1 MDQGF
6 TKVKLTC
13 DASTVHVAAKKMA
26 ACVAARKKM
35 KAKQQSSD
43 GDSSHNDAKLS
54 HVADL
59 EEFSKEGD
67 ADGGDIY
74 DDFEFSVK
82 GSVCSVKIDNND
94 LSTHMNGCPDDPIE
108 LRPFDSIFTQANI

>member
-1 MDQGF
+1 MGPKAYRRWKMDQGF

-35 KAKQQSSD
+35 KVLQQSSD
-43 GDSSHNDAKLS
+43 SDSSSADAKLS

-59 EEFSKEGD
+59 EEFTEEGD
-67 ADGGDIY
+67 ADGGEIDG
-74 DDFEFSVK
+74 DFEFSVK
-82 GSVCSVKIDNND
+82 RSVAV
-94 LSTHMNGCPDDPIE
+94 
-108 LRPFDSIFTQANI
+108 